1 MTSLRPLLLSRRPR
15 IAGTDWS
22 SAGSWFGGTPRLGAL
37 SWPRSDTS
45 DEPLYFLAQID
56 LTALAAYLPPGLMP
70 DSGSLAFF
78 IDAHGTGS
86 CRVIHV
92 PSTAT
97 QNATLARTPP
107 PTDARPVLVLGGDI
121 FPTRPAPS
129 TLTSFPY
136 WPVDITLIDVSA
148 DAPEAEM
155 ATAVEKIAA
164 RRKFFLSAKQARQ
177 MQGDAPL
184 PAWWHGAIHYAG
196 CLANALNDAPGLI
209 EMNEKWRQA
218 ALADVERLQPK
229 GLGKVSS
236 TIFGKAEN
244 PDLDQAR
251 KNAAR
256 LEAKQAKMLED
267 LPKLQT
273 FVKDV
278 SAFSS
283 GRRPA
288 GIMSPRDA
296 EEFEAMFKRGR
307 SEFEEFAR
315 YRTPFDLDE
324 LLTASLLAMLTGD
337 DVAYQTI
344 PEPVRDGINEQY
356 LLPAGSW
363 HQMFGRG
370 VDIQGSAV
378 HDNESNIM
386 LLQLVYDDMI
396 NWRFGDV
403 GAYQFWISP
412 EDLRARNWSGVR
424 TTFECH

>member
-1 MTSLRPLLLSRRPR
+1 MTSLRPLLLSRSPR
-15 IAGTDWS
+15 IAGTDWT
-22 SAGSWFGGTPRLGAL
+22 SAANWLGGTPRLGSL
-37 SWPRSDTS
+37 SWPRSQTS
-45 DEPLYFLAQID
+45 DTPLYFLAQID
-56 LTALAAYLPPGLMP
+56 LTGLASLQRPGLLP

-78 IDAHGTGS
+78 IDEHENGN
-86 CRVIHV
+86 CRVVHV
-92 PSTAT
+92 PPTT
-97 QNATLARTPP
+97 TLARTDPP
-107 PTDARPVLVLGGDI
+107 SDARPVLNLGGDI
-121 FPTRPAPS
+121 FPTKPAPS
-129 TLTSFPY
+129 TVTSFPY
-136 WPVDITLIDVSA
+136 WPVDITPIEVSA
-148 DAPEAEM
+148 DAPEPELA
-155 ATAVEKIAA
+155 AAVEKIAV

-177 MQGDAPL
+177 MQANAPL

-196 CLANALNDAPGLI
+196 CLANALNEAPGLI
-209 EMNEKWRQA
+209 EMNEQWRQA

-229 GLGKVSS
+229 GLSKVL
-236 TIFGKAEN
+236 GPAEN
-244 PDLDQAR
+244 PDLDHAR

-256 LEAKQAKMLED
+256 LEVKQAKMLED
-267 LPKLQT
+267 LPKFRT

-278 SAFSS
+278 SDFAS
-283 GRRPA
+283 GRRSA
-288 GIMSPRDA
+288 DIMTPHDA
-296 EEFEAMFKRGR
+296 ELFGEIFRRGR

-324 LLTASLLAMLTGD
+324 LHTVSLLAMLTGD
-337 DVAYQTI
+337 DAAYRTI
-344 PEPVRDGINEQY
+344 PEPVRDGINRQY

-370 VDIQGSAV
+370 VDIQGIAV